1 MNGKARHMTSNSL
14 GRGGSCIAVAL
25 VLAAAL
31 MSGGDVMQLNAQGV
45 PSRIAFTSNRDG
57 NFEIYA
63 MNADGS
69 GLTRMTNHLGWDDDP
84 AWSPDGS
91 RIAFRSNRDGNWEIY
106 VMNADGSAVTRL
118 TNNAAFD
125 AEPEWS
131 PDGTQIAFS
140 SDRYVTNWGVRVWG
154 IYIMKP
160 DGSAVRA
167 PTPPAGYSYPDWSP
181 DGQKITFHSQRDG
194 AAVYPTDDIWV
205 VNVDGSALTRLT
217 NRDGF
222 DGYAAW
228 SPDGSQIAF
237 NSGFQIYVV
246 NADGSA
252 PRQIGVGAKPAWSP
266 DGLQIAFEDTRDG
279 GPCCS
284 TGYNVELY
292 VVNADG
298 SSPRRL
304 TNHPAY
310 DQQPAWSR

>member
-1 MNGKARHMTSNSL
+1 MKPTSKAL
-14 GRGGSCIAVAL
+14 VGRGCPVAVAL
-25 VLAAAL
+25 LLATVLP
-31 MSGGDVMQLNAQGV
+31 SGGDLTRVSAQGAA
-45 PSRIAFTSNRDG
+45 SRIAFHSNRDG
-57 NFEIYA
+57 NFFEIYT
-63 MNADGS
+63 MNTDGS
-69 GLTRMTNHLGWDDDP
+69 AVTRLTNHPAWDDDP

-125 AEPEWS
+125 AQPEWS

-140 SDRYVTNWGVRVWG
+140 SDRYVTTSGVRVWG
-154 IYIMKP
+154 IYIMNA
-160 DGSAVRA
+160 DGSAVTA

-181 DGQKITFHSQRDG
+181 DGQKIVFHGQRDG
-194 AAVYPTDDIWV
+194 SPVYPTDDIWV
-205 VNVDGSALTRLT
+205 VNVDGSGLTRLT

-228 SPDGSQIAF
+228 SPDGSQIVF
-237 NSGFQIYVV
+237 NSGSHIYVM

-252 PRQIGVGAKPAWSP
+252 PTQVGVGARPAWSP
-266 DGLQIAFEDTRDG
+266 DGQQIAFEDTRDG

-284 TGYNVELY
+284 DGVYNVEVY
-292 VVNADG
+292 VMNADG
-298 SSPRRL
+298 STVRRL
-304 TNHPAY
+304 TNNSAY